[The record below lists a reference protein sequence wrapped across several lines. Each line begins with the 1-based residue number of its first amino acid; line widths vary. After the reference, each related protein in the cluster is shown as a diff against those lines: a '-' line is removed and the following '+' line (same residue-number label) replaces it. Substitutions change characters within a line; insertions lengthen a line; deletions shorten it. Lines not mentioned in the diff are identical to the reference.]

1 MVEGKYMVDIIPRE
15 VEADTFVISL
25 DGRWDAQSSP
35 SVEEQVTDY
44 VKSHCRLVLD
54 LGGVS
59 YMSSAALR
67 TLLLLYREV
76 KSCYDCHLVLAA
88 ASERLRDVMEITG
101 FIDEFELYPTV
112 ENALRALRD

>member
-1 MVEGKYMVDIIPRE
+1 MDITPRE
-15 VEADTFVISL
+15 VEADTYVIAL

-35 SVEEQVTDY
+35 GVEESIAEY
-44 VKSHCRLVLD
+44 VKSYRRLVLD

-67 TLLLLYREV
+67 TLLLLHREV

-101 FIDEFELYPTV
+101 FIDEFELYPSV
-112 ENALRALRD
+112 DAALAALRG